1 MSKEKRQKEILN
13 IITGSDVSTQ
23 QELQSRLRD
32 MGFNATQA
40 TISRDIKELSIIK
53 TVSSSGI
60 YKYDIPSNIR
70 DKGKSPQE
78 LLRNIFKEAVISVNF
93 AINIVVIKCHA
104 GMAQAVCAKLDNTY
118 FESIVGTIAGD
129 DTVFAVLKSEALA
142 IEFVGML
149 NKLLV

>member
-13 IITGSDVSTQ
+13 IITSCNVSTQ
-23 QELQSRLRD
+23 QELQD
-32 MGFNATQA
+32 MLIDKGYNATQA

-53 TVSSSGI
+53 TVSTDGV

-78 LLRNIFKEAVISVNF
+78 LLENIFKEAVLSVNF

-104 GMAQAVCAKLDNTY
+104 GMAQAVCAKLDNAY

-129 DTVFAVLKSEALA
+129 DTVFAVVKSEALA

>member
-13 IITGSDVSTQ
+13 IITSCNVSTQ
-23 QELQSRLRD
+23 QELQD
-32 MGFNATQA
+32 MLIDKGFNATQA
-40 TISRDIKELSIIK
+40 TISRDIKDLSIIK
-53 TVSSSGI
+53 TVSADGV

-78 LLRNIFKEAVISVNF
+78 LLENIFKEAVLSVNF

-104 GMAQAVCAKLDNTY
+104 GMAQAVCAKLDNAY

-129 DTVFAVLKSEALA
+129 DTVFAVVKSEALA